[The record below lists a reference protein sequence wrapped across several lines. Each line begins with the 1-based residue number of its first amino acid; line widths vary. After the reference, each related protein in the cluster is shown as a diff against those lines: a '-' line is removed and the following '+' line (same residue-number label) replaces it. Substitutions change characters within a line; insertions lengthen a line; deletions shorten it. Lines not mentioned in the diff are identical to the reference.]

1 MKKIKVLVVEDEG
14 LVARDVE
21 LMVKGL
27 GYSVIDVL
35 ATGEEA
41 IEKAQKSRPD
51 LILMDITLRGKMD
64 GIEAGEKIRRLTRI
78 PVIYLT
84 AHTDEATF
92 QRAKVTAPYG
102 YTLKPIE
109 QNELKTVIEMALYK
123 HEMEVKL
130 KEREE
135 WLSTILISIGD
146 GVIATNRDGHVTF
159 MNPIAE
165 RLTGWIQEASIDRPL
180 YCILNLVSEE
190 TKKRVDFS
198 AKDLMEETRL
208 LADYGRLAI
217 VNKGE
222 KTPVEITT
230 TPIKDE
236 AGTAG
241 GLVLVLR
248 DITERRRHEEQL
260 VYLAIHDS
268 LTGLPN
274 RSLFY
279 DRLGQAF
286 AQAKRHQQK
295 IALFML
301 DLDHFKRINDTF
313 GHHMGDKVLQGV
325 ASRLRAS
332 IRESDTIA
340 RLGGDEFVMLFP
352 ELHNDEDAIPIAQR
366 MRQTFHLPFEFD
378 GFRIEITASIGIS
391 MYPQDGEDADA
402 LLKNADRAMYKV
414 KEKGRGAF
422 RFFTTLRAK
431 DQAGTERI
439 STAAKAVPTS
449 GRH

>member
-1 MKKIKVLVVEDEG
+1 MKKIKILVVEDEG
-14 LVARDVE
+14 LVARDLE

-27 GYSVIDVL
+27 GYSVVDVL
-35 ATGEEA
+35 SSGEEA
-41 IEKAQKSRPD
+41 IEKAQKDKPD
-51 LILMDITLRGKMD
+51 LILMDITLRGNMD
-64 GIEAGEKIRRLTRI
+64 GIEAAEKIRRLTHI

-92 QRAKVTAPYG
+92 QRAKVTAPHG

-123 HEMEVKL
+123 HEMEMKL

-146 GVIATNRDGHVTF
+146 GVIATNRGGHVTF

-165 RLTGWIQEASIDRPL
+165 RLTGWSQEASIDRPL
-180 YCILNLVSEE
+180 YCILNLISEE

-198 AKDLMEETRL
+198 AKELMEEGRQ
-208 LADYGRLAI
+208 LAVDGRLAI
-217 VNKGE
+217 VKKGE
-222 KTPVEITT
+222 KTPIEITT

-236 AGTAG
+236 TGAAA

-248 DITERRRHEEQL
+248 DNTERKRHEEQL
-260 VYLAIHDS
+260 RYLAIHDP

-279 DRLGQAF
+279 DRLSLAL
-286 AQAKRHQQK
+286 AHAKRHQQK

-301 DLDHFKRINDTF
+301 DLDFFKKINDTF
-313 GHHMGDKVLQGV
+313 GHNMGDKVLQGV
-325 ASRLRAS
+325 ANRLKAS
-332 IRESDTIA
+332 IRESDTFA
-340 RLGGDEFVMLFP
+340 RFGGDEFVMLFP
-352 ELHNDEDAIPIAQR
+352 ELHNNEDVVPIAQR
-366 MRQTFHLPFEFD
+366 MSRAFHLPFEFE
-378 GFRIEITASIGIS
+378 GYRIEISASIGIS
-391 MYPQDGEDADA
+391 LYPHDGEDAET
-402 LLKNADRAMYKV
+402 LIKNADRAMYKV

-422 RFFTTLRAK
+422 RFFTNMRQGRLKADKISNGPKAASTG
-431 DQAGTERI
+431 DQ
-439 STAAKAVPTS
+439 
-449 GRH
+449 H